1 MATYPVVNTNTGETK
16 EVVMSIHDWDQWRED
31 HPNWT
36 RDYSDPST
44 LPGVGEVG
52 EWKDTLIN
60 KNPGWGEV
68 LKKAEKSGGINA
80 RLAQKGIGTT
90 QGDD

>member
-44 LPGVGEVG
+44 LPGFGEVG
-52 EWKDTLIN
+52 EWQNKLVA
-60 KNPGWGEV
+60 KNPGWNEV
-68 LKKAEKSGGINA
+68 LDRASKAPGSKVKKI
-80 RLAQKGIGTT
+80 T
-90 QGDD
+90 

>member
-1 MATYPVVNTNTGETK
+1 METYHVVNTNTGETK

-52 EWKDTLIN
+52 EWQNKLVA
-60 KNPGWGEV
+60 KNPGWNEV
-68 LKKAEKSGGINA
+68 LDRASKAPGSKVKKI
-80 RLAQKGIGTT
+80 T
-90 QGDD
+90 